1 MAVGVQTLSGEP
13 VAKAETLAKL
23 RRRARWSRLRRREA
37 LVAYLC
43 LLPWLIGLLC
53 FTLYPLLSSLYYSF
67 TNYVILSGPRWA
79 GLANYRFM
87 LHDPLFWTSLK
98 VTFEFALLAVPGGMF
113 IGYCCALLLNQKIKF
128 LRVWRTIYFLPS
140 LVPAIAGAF
149 LWSWMFNSQYGVV
162 NGVLSWFGIQGP
174 SWYGSTTWVIPAFV
188 IMTLWAAGSGM
199 ILYLAAIQQVP
210 TPLYEAASI
219 DGAGPIYRL
228 IHITLPLTS
237 PVILFTFI
245 TGLIASFQIFTAG
258 LVITNGGPANGSLFY
273 ILYLYDIGWQNFEIG
288 YAAALAW
295 VLVIILSV
303 LTLLTF
309 LVARRWVFYSY
320 GNR

>member
-1 MAVGVQTLSGEP
+1 MAIGVQSLRGKALRGEAAVKP
-13 VAKAETLAKL
+13 V
-23 RRRARWSRLRRREA
+23 RRARWTRLRRREA

-43 LLPWLIGLLC
+43 LAPWLIGLVG

-79 GLANYRFM
+79 GLSNYRYM
-87 LHDPLFWTSLK
+87 LHDALFWTSLR
-98 VTFEFALLAVPGGMF
+98 VTFEFVLLAVPGGMV
-113 IGYCCALLLNQKIKF
+113 IGYSCALILNRKIRL
-128 LRVWRTIYFLPS
+128 LRVWRTLYFLPS

-149 LWSWMFNSQYGVV
+149 LWAWMFNSQYGVV
-162 NGVLSWFGIQGP
+162 NGILSWFGIQGP
-174 SWYGSTTWVIPAFV
+174 SWYGSTEWVIPAFV
-188 IMTLWAAGSGM
+188 IMTLWAAGGGM
-199 ILYLAAIQQVP
+199 ILYLAALQQVP
-210 TPLYEAASI
+210 EPLYEAASI
-219 DGAGPIYRL
+219 DGANAWYKF
-228 IHITLPLTS
+228 IHITLPMTS

-258 LVITNGGPANGSLFY
+258 LVITNGGPANGSLFF
-273 ILYLYDIGWQNFEIG
+273 ILYLYDIGWQNFQIG

-309 LVARRWVFYSY
+309 LVARRWVFYNY
-320 GNR
+320 ANR

>member
-1 MAVGVQTLSGEP
+1 M
-13 VAKAETLAKL
+13 
-23 RRRARWSRLRRREA
+23 
-37 LVAYLC
+37 
-43 LLPWLIGLLC
+43 LPWLIGLLC

-219 DGAGPIYRL
+219 DGAGPI
-228 IHITLPLTS
+228 LPAH
-237 PVILFTFI
+237 PHHF
-245 TGLIASFQIFTAG
+245 
-258 LVITNGGPANGSLFY
+258 
-273 ILYLYDIGWQNFEIG
+273 
-288 YAAALAW
+288 AL
-295 VLVIILSV
+295 
-303 LTLLTF
+303 
-309 LVARRWVFYSY
+309 
-320 GNR
+320 

>member
-67 TNYVILSGPRWA
+67 TNYVILSWLRWA

-98 VTFEFALLAVPGGMF
+98 VTFQFALLAVPGGMF

-174 SWYGSTTWVIPAFV
+174 SWYGSTTWVIPA
-188 IMTLWAAGSGM
+188 LRS
-199 ILYLAAIQQVP
+199 
-210 TPLYEAASI
+210 
-219 DGAGPIYRL
+219 
-228 IHITLPLTS
+228 
-237 PVILFTFI
+237 
-245 TGLIASFQIFTAG
+245 
-258 LVITNGGPANGSLFY
+258 
-273 ILYLYDIGWQNFEIG
+273 
-288 YAAALAW
+288 
-295 VLVIILSV
+295 
-303 LTLLTF
+303 
-309 LVARRWVFYSY
+309 
-320 GNR
+320 